1 MKKAVAVILSL
12 MIMTLTAS
20 CGAKNETPTNV
31 ETKTTT
37 TTTTTTTTLSVKAK
51 LEQELNTI
59 KSGKGAN
66 EEKIKLL
73 NALKDKIS
81 KENKDVDFSSI
92 IKEIDKYVA
101 EITPTT
107 TVKATEKQVENQE
120 KEVYSNNDSSDNE
133 DRNNSSDDS
142 SDNDNGNG
150 SDNGSSDNGGSS
162 NSDRRYQY
170 GDRGYPYGYAEGA
183 EDENGKYYTD
193 ERGDAWLQR
202 PGESD
207 WMYVGNQADLYG
219 IV

>member
-37 TTTTTTTTLSVKAK
+37 TTTTTTLSVKAK

-59 KSGKGAN
+59 KSGKGTN

-92 IKEIDKYVA
+92 IKEIDKYLA

-120 KEVYSNNDSSDNE
+120 KEVSNDESNSGGNNYSSNDSD
-133 DRNNSSDDS
+133 DDDDNNSS
-142 SDNDNGNG
+142 
-150 SDNGSSDNGGSS
+150 GSSDSGSGSS
-162 NSDRRYQY
+162 SGSSSSSDRRYQY

-207 WMYVGNQADLYG
+207 WEYQGNQADLYG

>member
-12 MIMTLTAS
+12 MIMTLPAS

-59 KSGKGAN
+59 KSGKGTN

-107 TVKATEKQVENQE
+107 VKATEKQLENQE

-207 WMYVGNQADLYG
+207 WEYQGNQDDLYG